1 MFWTKIKRVLRWSFA
16 SFWRNG
22 FVSLAAVAV
31 MTVTLFVIG
40 SLVFTGVLLRTSIDA
55 LKDKVDVN
63 VYFVTSAPEEEILSL
78 KKSLE
83 ALPEIAKVEYISRE
97 QALADFKLRHRDDQ
111 LTLQSLDELGENPL
125 GAAFNIKA
133 KDANNYE
140 SIAKFL
146 EQGSRLI
153 GDGKASIIDK
163 VNYNQNKVAIDK
175 LIKVTNSAQT
185 LGLFIILFFAAISI
199 LITYNTIRLT
209 IFISRDEVSV
219 MRLMGASGR
228 YISARFLLQA
238 AIYGIVAAAIA
249 LLVFY
254 PVTYWLGPKTA
265 DFFFGVNVF
274 RYYLDNFPQIFLL
287 IFGSGIILGV
297 ASSFLAVRRYLNA

>member
-1 MFWTKIKRVLRWSFA
+1 MFWIKIKRVMRLSFA

-22 FVSLAAVAV
+22 FVSLASVAV

-40 SLVFTGVLLRTSIDA
+40 SLIFTGTLLRTSIDA

-63 VYFVTSAPEEEILSL
+63 VYFLTSAPEEDILSL

-83 ALPEIAKVEYISRE
+83 ALPEVAKVEYVSRE
-97 QALADFKLRHRDDQ
+97 QALVDFKERHQDDQ
-111 LTLQSLDELGENPL
+111 LTLQSLNELGDNPL
-125 GAAFNIKA
+125 GAALNIKA
-133 KDANNYE
+133 NDAANYE

-146 EQGSRLI
+146 DQGGRLI
-153 GDGKASIIDK
+153 GDGKTPIIDK
-163 VNYNQNKVAIDK
+163 VNYYQNKIAIDK
-175 LIKVTNSAQT
+175 LIRVTSSAQT
-185 LGLFIILFFAAISI
+185 LGLFVILFFAAVSI

-209 IFISRDEVSV
+209 IFISKDEVSV

-238 AIYGIVAAAIA
+238 ALYGIAAATIA
-249 LLVFY
+249 LITFY

-287 IFGSGIILGV
+287 IFGSGIVLGV

>member
-1 MFWTKIKRVLRWSFA
+1 MRWSFA

-40 SLVFTGVLLRTSIDA
+40 SLVFTGVLLRTSLDA
-55 LKDKVDVN
+55 LKDKVDIN
-63 VYFVTSAPEEEILSL
+63 VYFITSAPEEEILSL

-83 ALPEIAKVEYISRE
+83 ALPEVAKVEYVSRE
-97 QALADFKLRHRDDQ
+97 QALKDFKNRHQDDQ

-125 GAAFNIKA
+125 GAALNIKA
-133 KDANNYE
+133 TDAANYE
-140 SIAKFL
+140 GIAKFL
-146 EQGSRLI
+146 DQGGRLI
-153 GDGKASIIDK
+153 GDGKTPIVDK
-163 VNYNQNKVAIDK
+163 VNYYQNKIAIDK

-185 LGLFIILFFAAISI
+185 LGLFVILFFAAVSI

-219 MRLMGASGR
+219 MRLMGASGH

-238 AIYGIVAAAIA
+238 ALYGIAAGAIA

-274 RYYLDNFPQIFLL
+274 RYYLDNFPQIFSL
-287 IFGSGIILGV
+287 IMGSGVVLGV

>member
-1 MFWTKIKRVLRWSFA
+1 MIWTKIKRVLRWSFA

-31 MTVTLFVIG
+31 MTVTLFFIG
-40 SLVFTGVLLRTSIDA
+40 SLVFTGAILRISIDA

-209 IFISRDEVSV
+209 IFISKDEVSV

-238 AIYGIVAAAIA
+238 ALYGIAAAAIA
-249 LLVFY
+249 LIIFY
-254 PVTYWLGPKTA
+254 PTTYWLGPKTA

-287 IFGSGIILGV
+287 IVGSGVVLGV